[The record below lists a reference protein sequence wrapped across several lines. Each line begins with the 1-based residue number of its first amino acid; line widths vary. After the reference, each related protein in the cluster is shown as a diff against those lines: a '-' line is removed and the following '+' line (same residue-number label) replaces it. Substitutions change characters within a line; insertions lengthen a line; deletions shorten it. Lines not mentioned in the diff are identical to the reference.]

1 MAKKDYYEVLG
12 IPRAASADEIKIA
25 YRRLARQ
32 YHPDV
37 AKENPKVAEERF
49 KEISEAY
56 EVLANPETRQRYD
69 QRGFEAVEPNF
80 GPGGFGWQNFTHQGD
95 LEDLLSSNPFFQQLF
110 GNLGGGLGGGFGGG
124 GRRVGLSRGSDVE
137 VTVRLPLTA
146 AIHGAKPLVNV
157 PRTDPCPDCQG
168 TGAKGGTA
176 IETCSECHGS
186 GQVRR
191 VQNRGHTQLISIG
204 ECPRCHGAGQ
214 RIIERCPTCHGSGHL
229 SSVERIEVSV
239 PPGIEDGGVLRVPGH
254 GLRADQG
261 GRPGD
266 LYVHVLFE
274 PTDHI
279 HREGETAFGEAT
291 VPLGVVLLG
300 GEVTVQTID
309 GRAAL
314 RVPAGTQ
321 PETQFRLRGN
331 GFPRLGGSSR
341 GDLIVTLHVE
351 IPRSLTGREK
361 ELLREAFPPTS
372 AAASPKKES
381 IFRRRNT

>member
-12 IPRAASADEIKIA
+12 VPKTASPDEIKSA

-37 AKENPKVAEERF
+37 AKENPKVAEGRF

-56 EVLANPETRQRYD
+56 EVLANPETRTRYD
-69 QRGFEAVEPNF
+69 TQGFDAVEPNF

-110 GNLGGGLGGGFGGG
+110 GNLGGGFGGSYGG
-124 GRRVGLSRGSDVE
+124 GRRSVPSRGSDVE

-157 PRTDPCPDCQG
+157 PRSDPCPDCRG
-168 TGAKGGTA
+168 TGAKDGTA

-204 ECPRCHGAGQ
+204 ECPRCHGTGQ
-214 RIIERCPTCHGSGHL
+214 RILERCPRCHGSGHL

-239 PPGIEDGGVLRVPGH
+239 PPGMDDGAVLRVPGH
-254 GLRADQG
+254 GLRSEVG

-266 LYVHVLFE
+266 LYVHVAFE
-274 PTDHI
+274 PSEHI
-279 HREGETAFGEAT
+279 HRDGETAFGEAT
-291 VPLGVVLLG
+291 VALGVALLG
-300 GEVTVQTID
+300 GEVTVPTVD
-309 GRAAL
+309 GHAAL
-314 RVPAGTQ
+314 KIPAGTQ

-331 GFPRLGGSSR
+331 GFPHLGGGSR
-341 GDLIVTLHVE
+341 GDLIVTVHVE
-351 IPRSLTGREK
+351 IPRALSGREK
-361 ELLREAFPPTS
+361 DLLREALPGTG
-372 AAASPKKES
+372 ASTGPRKES
-381 IFRRRNT
+381 IFRRRST